1 MNMQRLFILAA
12 ALALF
17 AQPMPA
23 RAEVTPEQF
32 VKLAEAYQGGYL
44 QLLAASA
51 LQVYSTAGI
60 VATEFSS
67 GKRSGVD
74 AADALA
80 DTTLLHGVAYS
91 SLLEVQKA
99 TPKEDA
105 KATTQI
111 GKLAGVLVAEQQ
123 LLGALQD
130 VFSNPTDKNAARV
143 QTAKEN
149 VGKLLDKLAE

>member
-1 MNMQRLFILAA
+1 MNMQRLFIIAA

-17 AQPMPA
+17 TQPLPA
-23 RAEVTPEQF
+23 SADVTPEQF
-32 VKLAEAYQGGYL
+32 VKLAQAYQGGYL

-51 LQVYSTAGI
+51 LQVYSTTGI
-60 VATEFSS
+60 LATEFSE
-67 GKRSGVD
+67 GKRTGVD

-105 KATTQI
+105 KATAQI
-111 GKLAGVLVAEQQ
+111 GRLAAALVAEQK

-130 VFSNPTDKNAARV
+130 VFSNPTDKNAQRV

>member
-1 MNMQRLFILAA
+1 MKITRLLILALA
-12 ALALF
+12 VALF
-17 AQPMPA
+17 AQPAAA
-23 RAEVTPEQF
+23 RAEVTPDQF
-32 VKLAEAYQGGYL
+32 LKLAEAYQGGYL

-51 LQVYSTAGI
+51 LQVYSTAGL

-80 DTTLLHGVAYS
+80 DTSLLHCVAYS
-91 SLLEVQKA
+91 TLLEVQKA

-105 KATTQI
+105 KANAQV
-111 GKLAGVLVAEQQ
+111 GKLAAVLVAEQQ
-123 LLGALQD
+123 LLSALQD
-130 VFSNPTDKNAARV
+130 VFSNPTDKNARRV